1 MVKLITLTVFI
12 GIILLG
18 YFTYVDSQQ
27 RKQQEMLNI
36 IKEANLTIKNV
47 EANPNNQS
55 VFKGNHSSI

>member
-1 MVKLITLTVFI
+1 MVKLITLTVFV

-47 EANPNNQS
+47 EANPNN
-55 VFKGNHSSI
+55 HSILEADHSTI